1 ANPCKHIAAT
11 FYILAEAFDTDP
23 FLIFAWRGRPRERL
37 IANLRALRGAAAAG
51 DEAVEDEREPTAVAD
66 VPPLDAAIDDF
77 WRIDPAF
84 AGVHVL
90 PHAADAPDALL
101 RQLGPPPSDVGGQ
114 QLFER
119 LASAYHAMA
128 AGAERLAYRE
138 ATSRST

>member
-1 ANPCKHIAAT
+1 M
-11 FYILAEAFDTDP
+11 
-23 FLIFAWRGRPRERL
+23 
-37 IANLRALRGAAAAG
+37 
-51 DEAVEDEREPTAVAD
+51 
-66 VPPLDAAIDDF
+66 PPLEASLASF

-84 AGVHVL
+84 GGLHVV
-90 PHAADAPDALL
+90 PHASDAPDALL

-138 ATSRST
+138 ARRPSA